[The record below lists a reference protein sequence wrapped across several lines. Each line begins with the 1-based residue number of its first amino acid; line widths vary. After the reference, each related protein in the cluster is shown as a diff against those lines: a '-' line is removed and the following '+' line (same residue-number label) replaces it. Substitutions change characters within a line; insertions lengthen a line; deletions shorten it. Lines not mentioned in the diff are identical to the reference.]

1 MFFVAITQGNKNQ
14 MVEMYFSNS
23 GKLYFSRSL
32 ISVNV
37 VSLIFASFTFSRFWL
52 SLTFPAVP
60 LSFYPDDPHLV
71 HIVSGPLIGHH
82 LPLIG
87 HHNPNPTNPSPRLSG
102 RPAAVLTNSAA

>member
-1 MFFVAITQGNKNQ
+1 MFFVAITQGNEDQ

-32 ISVNV
+32 LY
-37 VSLIFASFTFSRFWL
+37 LIFASFTFSRFWL

-82 LPLIG
+82 LALIG
-87 HHNPNPTNPSPRLSG
+87 HHKPNPTNPTPRLLG
-102 RPAAVLTNSAA
+102 RLAAVLTNSAA